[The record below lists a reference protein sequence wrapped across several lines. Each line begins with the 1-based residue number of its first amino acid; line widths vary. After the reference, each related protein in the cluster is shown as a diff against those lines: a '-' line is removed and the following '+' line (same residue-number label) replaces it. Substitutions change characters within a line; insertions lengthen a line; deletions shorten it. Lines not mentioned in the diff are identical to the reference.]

1 MIQKVAAVM
10 VAVVLWPAW
19 VLAEAEMR
27 GTVVKMDKAQNQL
40 VVRTDKGEETLLV
53 GSSSKGLDNATEG
66 AKVTIKYSEKDGQ
79 PRVIA
84 ISRQE
89 SGTVQIAPR

>member
-1 MIQKVAAVM
+1 
-10 VAVVLWPAW
+10 
-19 VLAEAEMR
+19 LAEAEMR

-40 VVRTDKGEETLLV
+40 VVRTDKGEETLLF

-84 ISRQE
+84 ISHQE